1 MSRQR
6 VNFNTMAI
14 RPDNH
19 IVGDKA
25 IRQISATLIPEEW
38 TISIPDA
45 DYGLDMLIEVVEGNK
60 TTGKFFFIQSK
71 GTQSVSV
78 NGHISYSFPVE
89 RLKDYSE
96 MKIPVLF
103 VYYSKILLMR

>member
-14 RPDNH
+14 RPNNH

-60 TTGKFFFIQSK
+60 TTGKFF
-71 GTQSVSV
+71 
-78 NGHISYSFPVE
+78 SFNQKE
-89 RLKDYSE
+89 RKAF
-96 MKIPVLF
+96 P
-103 VYYSKILLMR
+103 